1 MMMHF
6 WSLQSLIKQG
16 LSEAMS
22 NSSDVLVIGAGL
34 AGLSAAIKL
43 QEAGRDVRII
53 ESSDRPGGRVT
64 SDIID
69 GFICDRGFQLINS
82 KYPALQALNVIQEI
96 DFIKAPRVI
105 EVALGNQRRALGDPR
120 VAPWTALDK
129 ATGSIPEKLSLLRFL
144 AASPKENQS
153 VEDVLNSSGS
163 VYVRALRPFLQ
174 GVFLTDPK
182 NVDARYGQS
191 IVKSFVTGSPG
202 IPRKGVAELSKA
214 LAARVDSIT
223 YGVQADSIEGNV
235 VRTSAGDFKAATIIV
250 ATDATTATQ
259 LLGLNEVPRMAGCI
273 TWYHAVA
280 TNPSGSGRL
289 IVDGQNRGPIIN
301 SLVISDISTDYAPVG
316 QHLVSTTTDLG
327 ATESDVR
334 RHLAIVWGIST
345 HDWQLI
351 AKYEIPAALPIQS
364 IGRALTQQVKVS
376 EGLYVVGDHR
386 AVPSQQGALFSGNLA
401 AELILNQS

>member
-1 MMMHF
+1 
-6 WSLQSLIKQG
+6 
-16 LSEAMS
+16 MS
-22 NSSDVLVIGAGL
+22 NSSDVLIIGAGL
-34 AGLSAAIKL
+34 AGMSAAISL
-43 QEAGRDVRII
+43 QEAGRDVQII

-69 GFICDRGFQLINS
+69 GFVCDRGFQLINS
-82 KYPALQALNVIQEI
+82 KYPALQSLDVIKEI
-96 DFIKAPRVI
+96 DFIRAPRVI
-105 EVALGNQRRALGDPR
+105 EVSLGNDRRALGDPR

-129 ATGSIPEKLSLLRFL
+129 ATGTIPEKLSLLRFL
-144 AASPKENQS
+144 ASTPKENQS
-153 VEDVLNSSGS
+153 VEDVLKSSGS

-191 IVKSFVTGSPG
+191 IIKSFVTGSIG
-202 IPRKGVAELSKA
+202 VPRKGVAELSKA
-214 LAARVDSIT
+214 LAARVRSIT
-223 YGVQADSIEGNV
+223 YGVQADSLEGKV
-235 VRTSAGDFKAATIIV
+235 IKTSAGDFNAATVIV

-259 LLGLNEVPRMAGCI
+259 LLGLTEVPRMAGCI
-273 TWYHAVA
+273 TWYHTV
-280 TNPSGSGRL
+280 TNNPSGNGRL

-301 SLVISDISTDYAPVG
+301 SIVMSDISSSYAPRG

-334 RHLAIVWGIST
+334 RHLAVMWGMST

-351 AKYEIPAALPIQS
+351 AKYEIPAALPIQNV
-364 IGRALTQQVKVS
+364 GRALTQTVKVS
-376 EGLYVVGDHR
+376 ENVFVVGDHR
-386 AVPSQQGALFSGNLA
+386 AVPSQQGALFSGRLA

>member
-1 MMMHF
+1 
-6 WSLQSLIKQG
+6 LIKQG

-22 NSSDVLVIGAGL
+22 NSSDVLVVGAGL

-43 QEAGRDVRII
+43 QEAGRNVWVI

-129 ATGSIPEKLSLLRFL
+129 ATGTIPEKLSLLRFL
-144 AASPKENQS
+144 AASPKDNQS
-153 VEDVLNSSGS
+153 VEDVLSSSGS

-214 LAARVDSIT
+214 LAARVDSIS
-223 YGVQADSIEGNV
+223 YGVQADSIEGKV
-235 VRTSAGDFKAATIIV
+235 VRTSAGDFKATTIIV

-259 LLGLNEVPRMAGCI
+259 LLGLNEVARMAGCI

-289 IVDGQNRGPIIN
+289 VVDGQNRGPIIN
-301 SLVISDISTDYAPVG
+301 SIVISDISSDYAPVG

-334 RHLAIVWGIST
+334 RHLAIMWGIST

-364 IGRALTQQVKVS
+364 IGRALTQPVKVS

-401 AELILNQS
+401 AELILNQG